1 LTGASL
7 QEVRSDLWKNRAH
20 ESDSESL
27 CQRYIILH
35 ILNMICIW
43 RQSHPF
49 ASLSEVY
56 MYIEKSA
63 AGSTRYLESR
73 NQRMQNTFK
82 HLNHSVLVNMHTYIE
97 QYIYI
102 YMTSRCFHLWF
113 IKTHLWG
120 FCLCEASISKSMM
133 GGFIW
138 NHGLQTSNLAE
149 NCWKERVWNLQ

>member
-1 LTGASL
+1 MDLGLELTGASL
-7 QEVRSDLWKNRAH
+7 QEVRDLWKNRAH
-20 ESDSESL
+20 ESNSESI
-27 CQRYIILH
+27 CQRYIILHH

-49 ASLSEVY
+49 ASLSEVH

-102 YMTSRCFHLWF
+102 YD
-113 IKTHLWG
+113 IKVLPSLIH
-120 FCLCEASISKSMM
+120 
-133 GGFIW
+133 
-138 NHGLQTSNLAE
+138 
-149 NCWKERVWNLQ
+149 